1 MIREYNMRRFE
12 PLGRNDTMRGF
23 FNKVA
28 EHIDKLD
35 SEGQRKQYRLLVE
48 ELSFYESVFRSMREG
63 VLVVDATGRTVYA
76 NEAVAR
82 LTGFDGAK
90 AKGRPVRHILP
101 DWDWDNLLAPS
112 DEGQGWT
119 RQASCEIEVTY
130 PERRLLEI
138 QSTPSANGT
147 VLLVRD
153 VTLSRARE
161 ESAIESS
168 RSDAVRDLAAGV
180 AHEIGNPLN
189 AISLNL
195 QLLAREF
202 RHEPDEERRERL
214 LQDISTAQ
222 NEVKR
227 LEDIIKG
234 FLSALRPAKL
244 NLVRGSLDAPL
255 KDTLAAFKAQFE
267 DRRIQMRLALPSAL
281 PSVLIDRAQM
291 EQVFFN
297 LVKNALEA
305 MKDGGALD
313 IAVAADDRDVRVFF
327 RDNGSG
333 MDAATLSRIFEP
345 YHTTKEEGTGLGL
358 MVSRRIVRAHGG
370 EIDVESK
377 PGTGTA
383 FTVRIPRLEKR
394 VRRLK

>member
-1 MIREYNMRRFE
+1 MR
-12 PLGRNDTMRGF
+12 DF

-35 SEGQRKQYRLLVE
+35 AEGQRKQYRLLVE
-48 ELSFYESVFRSMREG
+48 ELSFYESVFRSLREG
-63 VLVVDATGRTVYA
+63 VLVVDSAGNTVYA

-90 AKGRPVRHILP
+90 AKGRPVRHLLP

-112 DEGQGWT
+112 GEGKGWT
-119 RQASCEIEVTY
+119 RQASCELEVTY
-130 PERRLLEI
+130 PEHRILEI

-153 VTLSRARE
+153 VTLARARE
-161 ESAIESS
+161 ESARETS
-168 RSDAVRDLAAGV
+168 RTDAVRDLAAGV

-202 RHEPDEERRERL
+202 RREPDEDRRARL
-214 LQDISTAQ
+214 LHDIATSQ

-227 LEDIIKG
+227 LEGIIKG

-244 NLVRGSLDAPL
+244 NLVPGSLVDPL
-255 KDTLAAFKAQFE
+255 TDTLDALKAQFE
-267 DRRIQMRLALPSAL
+267 DRRIQTQLNLPSAL
-281 PSVLIDRAQM
+281 PTVLVDRAQM

-297 LVKNALEA
+297 LIKNALEA
-305 MKDGGALD
+305 MKDGGDLD
-313 IAVAADDRDVRVFF
+313 IEVGADDRDVHVVI

-333 MDAATLSRIFEP
+333 MDAATLAHIFEP
-345 YHTTKEEGTGLGL
+345 YQTSKEQGSGLGL
-358 MVSRRIVRAHGG
+358 MLSRRIVHAHGG

-377 PGTGTA
+377 PGAGTA

>member
-1 MIREYNMRRFE
+1 
-12 PLGRNDTMRGF
+12 MRGF

-35 SEGQRKQYRLLVE
+35 AEGQRAQYRLLVK
-48 ELSFYESVFRSMREG
+48 ELSFYESVFRSLREG
-63 VLVVDATGRTVYA
+63 VLVVDADGTTVYA

-90 AKGRPVRHILP
+90 ARGRPVRHILP

-112 DEGQGWT
+112 DEGKGWT

-130 PERRLLEI
+130 PERRILEI

-202 RHEPDEERRERL
+202 RREADETRRTRL
-214 LQDISTAQ
+214 LHDISTAQ

-227 LEDIIKG
+227 LEGIIKG

-244 NLVRGSLDAPL
+244 NLVPGSLVDPL
-255 KDTLAAFKAQFE
+255 TDTLDALKAQFE
-267 DRRIQMRLALPSAL
+267 DRRIQTQLSLPSAL
-281 PSVLIDRAQM
+281 PTVLVDRAQM

-305 MKDGGALD
+305 MKDGGSLEIEVD
-313 IAVAADDRDVRVFF
+313 ADDRDVHVVI

-333 MDAATLSRIFEP
+333 MDAATLAHIFEP
-345 YHTTKEEGTGLGL
+345 YQTSKEHGSGLGL
-358 MVSRRIVRAHGG
+358 MLSRRIVHAHGG

-377 PGTGTA
+377 PGAGTA

>member
-1 MIREYNMRRFE
+1 MR
-12 PLGRNDTMRGF
+12 DF

-35 SEGQRKQYRLLVE
+35 AEGQRKQYRLLVE
-48 ELSFYESVFRSMREG
+48 ELSFYESVFRSLREG
-63 VLVVDATGRTVYA
+63 VLVVDAAGNTVYA

-90 AKGRPVRHILP
+90 AKGRPVRHLLP

-112 DEGQGWT
+112 GEGRGWT
-119 RQASCEIEVTY
+119 RQASCELEVTY
-130 PERRLLEI
+130 PEHRILEI

-153 VTLSRARE
+153 V
-161 ESAIESS
+161 
-168 RSDAVRDLAAGV
+168 DAVRDLAAGV

-202 RHEPDEERRERL
+202 RREPDEDRRARL
-214 LQDISTAQ
+214 LHDIATSQ

-227 LEDIIKG
+227 LEGIIKG

-244 NLVRGSLDAPL
+244 NLVPGSLVDPL
-255 KDTLAAFKAQFE
+255 TDTLDALKAQFE
-267 DRRIQMRLALPSAL
+267 DRRIQTQLNLPSAL
-281 PSVLIDRAQM
+281 PTVLVDRAQM

-297 LVKNALEA
+297 LIKNALEA
-305 MKDGGALD
+305 MKDGGDLD
-313 IAVAADDRDVRVFF
+313 IEVGADDRDVHVVI

-333 MDAATLSRIFEP
+333 MDAATLAHIFEP
-345 YHTTKEEGTGLGL
+345 YQTSKEQGSGLGL
-358 MVSRRIVRAHGG
+358 MLSRRIVHAHGG

-377 PGTGTA
+377 PGAGTA

>member
-1 MIREYNMRRFE
+1 
-12 PLGRNDTMRGF
+12 MRGF

-35 SEGQRKQYRLLVE
+35 AEGQRAQYRLLVK
-48 ELSFYESVFRSMREG
+48 ELTFYESVFRSLREG
-63 VLVVDATGRTVYA
+63 VLVVDADGTTVYA

-90 AKGRPVRHILP
+90 ARGRPVRHILP

-112 DEGQGWT
+112 DEGKGWT

-202 RHEPDEERRERL
+202 RREADETRRTRL
-214 LQDISTAQ
+214 LHDISTAQ
-222 NEVKR
+222 NEVRR
-227 LEDIIKG
+227 LEGIIKG

-244 NLVRGSLDAPL
+244 NLVPGSLVDPL
-255 KDTLAAFKAQFE
+255 TDTLDALKAQFE
-267 DRRIQMRLALPSAL
+267 DRRIQTQLSLPSAL
-281 PSVLIDRAQM
+281 PTVLVDRAQM

-305 MKDGGALD
+305 MKDGGSLEIEVD
-313 IAVAADDRDVRVFF
+313 ADDRDVHVVI

-333 MDAATLSRIFEP
+333 MDAATLAHIFEP
-345 YHTTKEEGTGLGL
+345 YQTSKEHGSGLGL
-358 MVSRRIVRAHGG
+358 MLSRRIVHAHGG

-377 PGTGTA
+377 PGAGTA

>member
-1 MIREYNMRRFE
+1 MR
-12 PLGRNDTMRGF
+12 DF

-35 SEGQRKQYRLLVE
+35 AEGQRKQYRLLVE
-48 ELSFYESVFRSMREG
+48 ELSFYESVFRSLREG
-63 VLVVDATGRTVYA
+63 VLVVDAAGNTVYA

-90 AKGRPVRHILP
+90 AKGRPVRHLLP

-112 DEGQGWT
+112 GEGRGWT
-119 RQASCEIEVTY
+119 RQASCELEVTY
-130 PERRLLEI
+130 PEHRILEI
-138 QSTPSANGT
+138 QSTPAANGT

-153 VTLSRARE
+153 VTLARARE
-161 ESAIESS
+161 ESARETS
-168 RSDAVRDLAAGV
+168 RTDAVRDLAAGV

-202 RHEPDEERRERL
+202 RREPDEDRRARL
-214 LQDISTAQ
+214 LHDIATSQ

-227 LEDIIKG
+227 LEGIIKG

-244 NLVRGSLDAPL
+244 NLVPGSLVDPL
-255 KDTLAAFKAQFE
+255 TDTLDALKAQFE
-267 DRRIQMRLALPSAL
+267 DRRIQTQLNLPSAL
-281 PSVLIDRAQM
+281 PTVLVDRAQM

-297 LVKNALEA
+297 LIKNALEA
-305 MKDGGALD
+305 MKDGGDLD
-313 IAVAADDRDVRVFF
+313 IEVGADDRDVHVVI

-333 MDAATLSRIFEP
+333 MDAATLAHIFEP
-345 YHTTKEEGTGLGL
+345 YQTSKEQGSGLGL
-358 MVSRRIVRAHGG
+358 MLSRRIVHAHGG

-377 PGTGTA
+377 PGAGTA

>member
-1 MIREYNMRRFE
+1 MR
-12 PLGRNDTMRGF
+12 DF

-35 SEGQRKQYRLLVE
+35 AEGQRKQYRLLVE
-48 ELSFYESVFRSMREG
+48 ELSFYESVFRSLREG
-63 VLVVDATGRTVYA
+63 VLVVDAAGNTVYA

-90 AKGRPVRHILP
+90 AKGRPVRHLLP

-112 DEGQGWT
+112 GEGRGWT
-119 RQASCEIEVTY
+119 RQASCELEVTY
-130 PERRLLEI
+130 PEHRILEV

-153 VTLSRARE
+153 VTLARARE
-161 ESAIESS
+161 ESARETS
-168 RSDAVRDLAAGV
+168 RTDAVRDLAAGV

-202 RHEPDEERRERL
+202 RREPDEDRRARL
-214 LQDISTAQ
+214 LHDIATSQ

-227 LEDIIKG
+227 LEGIIKG

-244 NLVRGSLDAPL
+244 NLVPGSLVDPL
-255 KDTLAAFKAQFE
+255 TDTLDALKAQFE
-267 DRRIQMRLALPSAL
+267 DRRIQTQLNLPSAL
-281 PSVLIDRAQM
+281 PTVLVDRAQM

-297 LVKNALEA
+297 LIKNALEA
-305 MKDGGALD
+305 MKDGGDLD
-313 IAVAADDRDVRVFF
+313 IEVGADDRDVHVVI

-333 MDAATLSRIFEP
+333 MDAATLAHIFEP
-345 YHTTKEEGTGLGL
+345 YQTSKEQGSGLGL
-358 MVSRRIVRAHGG
+358 MLSRRIVHAHGG

-377 PGTGTA
+377 PGAGTA

>member
-1 MIREYNMRRFE
+1 
-12 PLGRNDTMRGF
+12 MRGF

-35 SEGQRKQYRLLVE
+35 AEGQRKQYRLLVE
-48 ELSFYESVFRSMREG
+48 ELSFYESVFRSLREG
-63 VLVVDATGRTVYA
+63 VLVVDGAGNTVYA

-130 PERRLLEI
+130 PERRILEV
-138 QSTPSANGT
+138 QATPSANGT

-153 VTLSRARE
+153 VTLARAQE
-161 ESAIESS
+161 ESARESS
-168 RSDAVRDLAAGV
+168 RTDAVRDLAAGV

-202 RHEPDEERRERL
+202 RREPDEERRARL
-214 LQDISTAQ
+214 LHDIATSQ

-227 LEDIIKG
+227 LEE
-234 FLSALRPAKL
+234 
-244 NLVRGSLDAPL
+244 
-255 KDTLAAFKAQFE
+255 AQFE
-267 DRRIQMRLALPSAL
+267 DRRIQTQLSLPTALPT
-281 PSVLIDRAQM
+281 VLVDHAQM

-297 LVKNALEA
+297 LVKNAIEA
-305 MKDGGALD
+305 MKDGGCLD
-313 IAVAADDRDVRVFF
+313 IEVAADDRDVHVVF
-327 RDNGSG
+327 RDNGTG
-333 MDAATLSRIFEP
+333 MDAATLAHIFEP
-345 YHTTKEEGTGLGL
+345 YQTSKEQGSGLGL
-358 MVSRRIVRAHGG
+358 MLSRRIVHAHGG

-377 PGTGTA
+377 PGAGTA

>member
-1 MIREYNMRRFE
+1 
-12 PLGRNDTMRGF
+12 MRGF

-35 SEGQRKQYRLLVE
+35 AEGQRKQYRLLVE
-48 ELSFYESVFRSMREG
+48 ELSFYESVFSSLREG
-63 VLVVDATGRTVYA
+63 VLVVDAAGTTVYA

-130 PERRLLEI
+130 PERRILEV
-138 QSTPSANGT
+138 QATPSANGT

-153 VTLSRARE
+153 VTLARAQE
-161 ESAIESS
+161 ESARESS
-168 RSDAVRDLAAGV
+168 RTDAVRDLAAGV

-202 RHEPDEERRERL
+202 RREPDQERRTRL
-214 LQDISTAQ
+214 LHDIATSQ

-227 LEDIIKG
+227 LEGIIKG
-234 FLSALRPAKL
+234 FLSAIRPAKL
-244 NLVRGSLDAPL
+244 NLVPGSILDPLTDTLDAM
-255 KDTLAAFKAQFE
+255 KAQFE
-267 DRRIQMRLALPSAL
+267 DRRIQTQLNLPTALPT
-281 PSVLIDRAQM
+281 VLVDHAQM

-297 LVKNALEA
+297 LVKNAIEA
-305 MKDGGALD
+305 MKDGGSLD
-313 IAVAADDRDVRVFF
+313 IEVAADDRDVHVVF
-327 RDNGSG
+327 RDNGTG
-333 MDAATLSRIFEP
+333 MDAATLAHIFEP
-345 YHTTKEEGTGLGL
+345 YQTSKEQGSGLGL
-358 MVSRRIVRAHGG
+358 MLSSRIVHAHGG

-377 PGTGTA
+377 PGAGTA

>member
-1 MIREYNMRRFE
+1 
-12 PLGRNDTMRGF
+12 MRGF

-35 SEGQRKQYRLLVE
+35 AEGQRAQYRLLVK
-48 ELSFYESVFRSMREG
+48 ELTFYESVFRSLREG
-63 VLVVDATGRTVYA
+63 VLVVDADGTTVYA

-90 AKGRPVRHILP
+90 ARGRPVRHILP

-112 DEGQGWT
+112 DEGKGWT

-202 RHEPDEERRERL
+202 RREADETRRTRL
-214 LQDISTAQ
+214 LHDISTAQ

-227 LEDIIKG
+227 LEGIIKG

-244 NLVRGSLDAPL
+244 NLVPGSLVDPL
-255 KDTLAAFKAQFE
+255 TDTLDALKAQFE
-267 DRRIQMRLALPSAL
+267 DRRIQTQLSLPSAL
-281 PSVLIDRAQM
+281 PTVLVDRAQM

-305 MKDGGALD
+305 MKDGGSLEIEVD
-313 IAVAADDRDVRVFF
+313 ADDRDVHVVI

-333 MDAATLSRIFEP
+333 MDAATLAHIFEP
-345 YHTTKEEGTGLGL
+345 YQTSKEHGSGLGL
-358 MVSRRIVRAHGG
+358 MLSRRIVHAHGG

-377 PGTGTA
+377 PGAGTA

>member
-1 MIREYNMRRFE
+1 
-12 PLGRNDTMRGF
+12 MRGF

-35 SEGQRKQYRLLVE
+35 AEGQRKQYRLLVE
-48 ELSFYESVFRSMREG
+48 ELSFYESVFSSLREG
-63 VLVVDATGRTVYA
+63 VLVVDAAGTTVYA

-112 DEGQGWT
+112 DGGQGWT

-130 PERRLLEI
+130 PERRILEV
-138 QSTPSANGT
+138 QATPSANGT

-153 VTLSRARE
+153 VTLARAQE
-161 ESAIESS
+161 ESARESS
-168 RSDAVRDLAAGV
+168 RTDAVRDLAAGV

-202 RHEPDEERRERL
+202 RREPDEERRARL
-214 LQDISTAQ
+214 LHDIATSQ

-227 LEDIIKG
+227 LEGIIKG
-234 FLSALRPAKL
+234 FLSAIRPAKL
-244 NLVRGSLDAPL
+244 NLVPGSILDPLTDTLDAM
-255 KDTLAAFKAQFE
+255 KAQFE
-267 DRRIQMRLALPSAL
+267 DRRIQTQLNLPTALPT
-281 PSVLIDRAQM
+281 VLVDHAQM

-297 LVKNALEA
+297 LVKNAIEA
-305 MKDGGALD
+305 MKDGGSLD
-313 IAVAADDRDVRVFF
+313 IEVAADDRDVHVVF
-327 RDNGSG
+327 RDNGTG
-333 MDAATLSRIFEP
+333 MDAATLAHIFEP
-345 YHTTKEEGTGLGL
+345 YQTSKEQGSGLGL
-358 MVSRRIVRAHGG
+358 MLSRRIVHAHGG

-377 PGTGTA
+377 PGAGTA

>member
-1 MIREYNMRRFE
+1 
-12 PLGRNDTMRGF
+12 MRGF

-35 SEGQRKQYRLLVE
+35 AEGQRKQYRLLVE
-48 ELSFYESVFRSMREG
+48 ELSFYESVFSSLREG
-63 VLVVDATGRTVYA
+63 VLVVDAAGTTVYA

-130 PERRLLEI
+130 PERRILEV
-138 QSTPSANGT
+138 QATPSVNGT

-153 VTLSRARE
+153 VTLARAQE
-161 ESAIESS
+161 ESARESS
-168 RSDAVRDLAAGV
+168 RTDAVRDLAAGV

-202 RHEPDEERRERL
+202 RREPDEERRTRL
-214 LQDISTAQ
+214 LHDIATSQ

-227 LEDIIKG
+227 LEGIIKG
-234 FLSALRPAKL
+234 FLSAIRPAKL
-244 NLVRGSLDAPL
+244 NLVPGSVLDPLTDTLDAM
-255 KDTLAAFKAQFE
+255 KAQFE
-267 DRRIQMRLALPSAL
+267 DRRIQTQLNLPTALPT
-281 PSVLIDRAQM
+281 VLVDHAQM

-297 LVKNALEA
+297 LVKNAIEA
-305 MKDGGALD
+305 MKDGGSLD
-313 IAVAADDRDVRVFF
+313 IEVAADDRDVHVVF
-327 RDNGSG
+327 RDNGTG
-333 MDAATLSRIFEP
+333 MDAATLAHIFEP
-345 YHTTKEEGTGLGL
+345 YQTSKEQGSGLGL
-358 MVSRRIVRAHGG
+358 MLSRRIVHAHGG

-377 PGTGTA
+377 PGAGTA

>member
-1 MIREYNMRRFE
+1 
-12 PLGRNDTMRGF
+12 MRGF

-35 SEGQRKQYRLLVE
+35 AEGQRKQYRLLVE
-48 ELSFYESVFRSMREG
+48 ELSFYESVFSSLREG
-63 VLVVDATGRTVYA
+63 VLVVDAAGTTVYA

-130 PERRLLEI
+130 PERCILEV
-138 QSTPSANGT
+138 QATPSANGT

-153 VTLSRARE
+153 VTLARARE
-161 ESAIESS
+161 ESERESS
-168 RSDAVRDLAAGV
+168 RTDAVRDLAAGV

-202 RHEPDEERRERL
+202 RREPDEDRRTRL
-214 LQDISTAQ
+214 LHDISTAQ

-227 LEDIIKG
+227 LEGIIKG

-244 NLVRGSLDAPL
+244 NLVPGTLLDPL
-255 KDTLAAFKAQFE
+255 TDTLEAMKAQFE
-267 DRRIQMRLALPSAL
+267 GRRIETALNLPTALPT
-281 PSVLIDRAQM
+281 VLVDRAQM

-297 LVKNALEA
+297 LIKNALEA
-305 MKDGGALD
+305 MKDGGSLD
-313 IAVAADDRDVRVFF
+313 IEVSSDDHDVRVAFS
-327 RDNGSG
+327 DNGSG
-333 MDAATLSRIFEP
+333 MDAATLAHIFEP
-345 YHTTKEEGTGLGL
+345 YQTSKEHGSGLGL
-358 MVSRRIVRAHGG
+358 MLSRRIVHAHGG

-377 PGTGTA
+377 PGAGTV

>member
-1 MIREYNMRRFE
+1 
-12 PLGRNDTMRGF
+12 MRGF

-35 SEGQRKQYRLLVE
+35 AEGQRKQYRLLVE
-48 ELSFYESVFRSMREG
+48 ELSFYESVFSSLREG
-63 VLVVDATGRTVYA
+63 VLVVDAAGTTVYA

-112 DEGQGWT
+112 DAGQGWT

-130 PERRLLEI
+130 PERRILEV
-138 QSTPSANGT
+138 QATPSVNGT

-153 VTLSRARE
+153 VTLARAQE
-161 ESAIESS
+161 ESARESS
-168 RSDAVRDLAAGV
+168 RTDAVRDLAAGV

-202 RHEPDEERRERL
+202 RREPDEERRTRL
-214 LQDISTAQ
+214 LHDIATSQ

-227 LEDIIKG
+227 LEGIIKG
-234 FLSALRPAKL
+234 FLSAIRPAKL
-244 NLVRGSLDAPL
+244 NLVPGSILDPLTDTLDAM
-255 KDTLAAFKAQFE
+255 KAQFE
-267 DRRIQMRLALPSAL
+267 DRRIQTQLNLPRALPT
-281 PSVLIDRAQM
+281 VLVDHAQM

-297 LVKNALEA
+297 LVKNAIEA
-305 MKDGGALD
+305 MKDGGSLD
-313 IAVAADDRDVRVFF
+313 IEVAADDRDVHVVF
-327 RDNGSG
+327 RDNGTG
-333 MDAATLSRIFEP
+333 MDAATLAHIFEP
-345 YHTTKEEGTGLGL
+345 YQTSKEQGSGLGL
-358 MVSRRIVRAHGG
+358 MLSRRIVHAHGG

-377 PGTGTA
+377 PGAGTA

>member
-1 MIREYNMRRFE
+1 
-12 PLGRNDTMRGF
+12 MRGF

-35 SEGQRKQYRLLVE
+35 AEGQRKQYRLLVE
-48 ELSFYESVFRSMREG
+48 ELSFYESVFSSLREG
-63 VLVVDATGRTVYA
+63 VLVVDAAGTTVYA

-130 PERRLLEI
+130 PERRILEV
-138 QSTPSANGT
+138 QATPSANGT

-153 VTLSRARE
+153 VTLARAQE
-161 ESAIESS
+161 ESARESS
-168 RSDAVRDLAAGV
+168 RTDAVRDLAAGV

-202 RHEPDEERRERL
+202 RHEPNEERRARL
-214 LQDISTAQ
+214 LHDIATSQ

-227 LEDIIKG
+227 LEGIIKG
-234 FLSALRPAKL
+234 FLSAIRPAKL
-244 NLVRGSLDAPL
+244 NLVPGSILDPLTDTLDAM
-255 KDTLAAFKAQFE
+255 KAQFE
-267 DRRIQMRLALPSAL
+267 DRRIQTQLNLPTALPT
-281 PSVLIDRAQM
+281 VLVDHAQM

-297 LVKNALEA
+297 LVKNAIEA
-305 MKDGGALD
+305 MKDGGSLD
-313 IAVAADDRDVRVFF
+313 IEVAADDRDVHVVF
-327 RDNGSG
+327 RDNGTG
-333 MDAATLSRIFEP
+333 MDAATLAHIFEP
-345 YHTTKEEGTGLGL
+345 YQTSKEQGSGLGL
-358 MVSRRIVRAHGG
+358 MLSRRIVHAHGG

-377 PGTGTA
+377 PGAGTV

>member
-1 MIREYNMRRFE
+1 M
-12 PLGRNDTMRGF
+12 
-23 FNKVA
+23 
-28 EHIDKLD
+28 
-35 SEGQRKQYRLLVE
+35 
-48 ELSFYESVFRSMREG
+48 
-63 VLVVDATGRTVYA
+63 
-76 NEAVAR
+76 
-82 LTGFDGAK
+82 
-90 AKGRPVRHILP
+90 
-101 DWDWDNLLAPS
+101 PS
-112 DEGQGWT
+112 Q
-119 RQASCEIEVTY
+119 
-130 PERRLLEI
+130 
-138 QSTPSANGT
+138 NGT
-147 VLLVRD
+147 VVLVRD
-153 VTLSRARE
+153 VTDAHARA

-168 RSDAVRDLAAGV
+168 RTDAVRDLAAGV

-189 AISLNL
+189 ALSLNL

-202 RHEPDEERRERL
+202 RREPDEERRERL
-214 LQDISTAQ
+214 LHDISTAQ

-377 PGTGTA
+377 PGTGTT

-394 VRRLK
+394 VRRLT

>member
-1 MIREYNMRRFE
+1 
-12 PLGRNDTMRGF
+12 MRGF

-35 SEGQRKQYRLLVE
+35 AEGQRKQYRLLVE
-48 ELSFYESVFRSMREG
+48 ELSFYESVFSSLREG
-63 VLVVDATGRTVYA
+63 VLVVDAAGTTVYA

-130 PERRLLEI
+130 PERRILEV
-138 QSTPSANGT
+138 QATPSVNGT

-153 VTLSRARE
+153 VTLARAQE
-161 ESAIESS
+161 ESARESS
-168 RSDAVRDLAAGV
+168 RTDAVRDLAAGV

-202 RHEPDEERRERL
+202 RREPDEERRTRL
-214 LQDISTAQ
+214 LHDIATSQ

-227 LEDIIKG
+227 LEGIIKG
-234 FLSALRPAKL
+234 FLSAIRPAKL
-244 NLVRGSLDAPL
+244 NLVPGSLVDPL
-255 KDTLAAFKAQFE
+255 TDTLDALKTQFE
-267 DRRIQMRLALPSAL
+267 DRRIQTQLNLPTALPT
-281 PSVLIDRAQM
+281 VLVDHAQM

-297 LVKNALEA
+297 LVKNAIEA
-305 MKDGGALD
+305 MKDGGSLD
-313 IAVAADDRDVRVFF
+313 IEVAADDRDVHVVF
-327 RDNGSG
+327 RDNGTG
-333 MDAATLSRIFEP
+333 MDAATLAHIFEP
-345 YHTTKEEGTGLGL
+345 YQTSKEQGSGLGL
-358 MVSRRIVRAHGG
+358 MLSRRIVHAHGG

-377 PGTGTA
+377 PGAGTA

>member
-1 MIREYNMRRFE
+1 
-12 PLGRNDTMRGF
+12 MRGF

-35 SEGQRKQYRLLVE
+35 AEGQRAQYRLLVK
-48 ELSFYESVFRSMREG
+48 ELSFYESVFRSLREG
-63 VLVVDATGRTVYA
+63 VLVVDADGTTVYA

-90 AKGRPVRHILP
+90 ARGRPVRHLLP

-112 DEGQGWT
+112 DEGKGWT

-202 RHEPDEERRERL
+202 RRETDETRRTRL
-214 LQDISTAQ
+214 LHDISTAQ
-222 NEVKR
+222 NEVRR
-227 LEDIIKG
+227 LEGIIKG

-244 NLVRGSLDAPL
+244 NLVPGSLVDPL
-255 KDTLAAFKAQFE
+255 TDTLDALKAQFE
-267 DRRIQMRLALPSAL
+267 DRRIQTQLSLPSAL
-281 PSVLIDRAQM
+281 PTVLVDRAQM

-305 MKDGGALD
+305 MNDGGSLEIEVD
-313 IAVAADDRDVRVFF
+313 ADDRDVHVVI

-333 MDAATLSRIFEP
+333 MDAATLAHIFEP
-345 YHTTKEEGTGLGL
+345 YQTSKEHGSGLGL
-358 MVSRRIVRAHGG
+358 MLSRRIVHAHGG

-377 PGTGTA
+377 PGAGTA

>member
-1 MIREYNMRRFE
+1 
-12 PLGRNDTMRGF
+12 MRGF

-35 SEGQRKQYRLLVE
+35 AEGQRAQYRLLVK
-48 ELSFYESVFRSMREG
+48 ELSFYESVFRSLREG
-63 VLVVDATGRTVYA
+63 VLVVDADGTTVYA

-90 AKGRPVRHILP
+90 ARGRPVRHLLP

-112 DEGQGWT
+112 DEGKGWT

-202 RHEPDEERRERL
+202 RRETDETRRTRL
-214 LQDISTAQ
+214 LHDISTAQ
-222 NEVKR
+222 NEVRR
-227 LEDIIKG
+227 LEGIIKG

-244 NLVRGSLDAPL
+244 NLVPGSLVDPL
-255 KDTLAAFKAQFE
+255 TDTLDALKAQFE
-267 DRRIQMRLALPSAL
+267 DRRIQTQLSLPSAL
-281 PSVLIDRAQM
+281 PTVLVDRAQM

-305 MKDGGALD
+305 MKDGGSLEIEVD
-313 IAVAADDRDVRVFF
+313 ADDRDVHVVI

-333 MDAATLSRIFEP
+333 MDAATLAHIFEP
-345 YHTTKEEGTGLGL
+345 YQTSKEHGSGLGL
-358 MVSRRIVRAHGG
+358 MLSRRIVHAHGG

-377 PGTGTA
+377 PGAGTA

>member
-1 MIREYNMRRFE
+1 
-12 PLGRNDTMRGF
+12 MRGF

-35 SEGQRKQYRLLVE
+35 AEGQRAQYRLLVK
-48 ELSFYESVFRSMREG
+48 ELTFYESVFRSLREG
-63 VLVVDATGRTVYA
+63 VLVVDADGTTVYA

-90 AKGRPVRHILP
+90 ARGRPVRHLLP

-112 DEGQGWT
+112 DEGKGWT

-130 PERRLLEI
+130 PERRILEI

-202 RHEPDEERRERL
+202 RRETDETRRTRL
-214 LQDISTAQ
+214 LHDISTAQ
-222 NEVKR
+222 NEVRR
-227 LEDIIKG
+227 LEGIIKG

-244 NLVRGSLDAPL
+244 NLVPGSLVDPL
-255 KDTLAAFKAQFE
+255 TDTLDALKAQFE
-267 DRRIQMRLALPSAL
+267 DRRIQTQLSLPSAL
-281 PSVLIDRAQM
+281 PTVLVDRAQM

-305 MKDGGALD
+305 MKDGGSLEIEVD
-313 IAVAADDRDVRVFF
+313 ADDRDVHVVI

-333 MDAATLSRIFEP
+333 MDAATLAHIFEP
-345 YHTTKEEGTGLGL
+345 YQTSKEHGSGLGL
-358 MVSRRIVRAHGG
+358 MLSRRIVHAHGG

-377 PGTGTA
+377 PGAGTA

>member
-1 MIREYNMRRFE
+1 MRV
-12 PLGRNDTMRGF
+12 F
-23 FNKVA
+23 FSKVA

-35 SEGQRKQYRLLVE
+35 AESQRKQYRLLVE
-48 ELSFYESVFRSMREG
+48 ELSFYESVFSSLREG
-63 VLVVDATGRTVYA
+63 VMVVDAAGNAAYA

-82 LTGFDGAK
+82 LTGFDGKK
-90 AKGRPVRHILP
+90 ARGRPVRHLLP
-101 DWDWDNLLAPS
+101 DWDWDNLLTPS
-112 DEGQGWT
+112 GEGKGWT

-130 PERRLLEI
+130 PEHRILEI

-147 VLLVRD
+147 LLLVRD
-153 VTLSRARE
+153 VTLARAQE
-161 ESAIESS
+161 ESARESS
-168 RSDAVRDLAAGV
+168 RTDAVRDLAAGV

-202 RHEPDEERRERL
+202 RREPDEDRRTRL
-214 LQDISTAQ
+214 LHDISTAQ

-227 LEDIIKG
+227 LEGIIKG

-244 NLVRGSLDAPL
+244 NLVPGSLVDPLTATLDAM
-255 KDTLAAFKAQFE
+255 KAQFE
-267 DRRIQMRLALPSAL
+267 DRRIQTQLSLPSAL
-281 PSVLIDRAQM
+281 PTVLVDRAQM

-305 MKDGGALD
+305 MKDGGSLEIEVD
-313 IAVAADDRDVRVFF
+313 ADDRDVHVVI

-333 MDAATLSRIFEP
+333 MDAATLAHIFEP
-345 YHTTKEEGTGLGL
+345 YQTSKEHGSGLGL
-358 MVSRRIVRAHGG
+358 MLSRRIVHAHGG

-377 PGTGTA
+377 PGAGTA

>member
-1 MIREYNMRRFE
+1 MRH
-12 PLGRNDTMRGF
+12 L
-23 FNKVA
+23 
-28 EHIDKLD
+28 
-35 SEGQRKQYRLLVE
+35 
-48 ELSFYESVFRSMREG
+48 
-63 VLVVDATGRTVYA
+63 
-76 NEAVAR
+76 
-82 LTGFDGAK
+82 
-90 AKGRPVRHILP
+90 LP

-112 DEGQGWT
+112 DEGKGWT

-202 RHEPDEERRERL
+202 RRETDETRRTRL
-214 LQDISTAQ
+214 LHDISTAQ
-222 NEVKR
+222 NEVRR
-227 LEDIIKG
+227 LEGIIKG

-244 NLVRGSLDAPL
+244 NLVPGSLVDPL
-255 KDTLAAFKAQFE
+255 TDTLDALKAQFE
-267 DRRIQMRLALPSAL
+267 DRRIQTQLSLPSAL
-281 PSVLIDRAQM
+281 PTVLVDRAQM

-305 MKDGGALD
+305 MKDGGSLEIEVD
-313 IAVAADDRDVRVFF
+313 ADDRDVHVVI

-333 MDAATLSRIFEP
+333 MDAATLAHIFEP
-345 YHTTKEEGTGLGL
+345 YQTSKEHGSGLGL
-358 MVSRRIVRAHGG
+358 MLSRRIVHAHGG

-377 PGTGTA
+377 PGAGTA

>member
-1 MIREYNMRRFE
+1 MR
-12 PLGRNDTMRGF
+12 DF

-35 SEGQRKQYRLLVE
+35 AEGQRKQYRLLVE
-48 ELSFYESVFRSMREG
+48 ELSFYESVFRSLREG
-63 VLVVDATGRTVYA
+63 VLVVDAAGNTVYA

-82 LTGFDGAK
+82 LTGFDSAK
-90 AKGRPVRHILP
+90 AKGRPVRHLLP

-112 DEGQGWT
+112 GEGRGWT
-119 RQASCEIEVTY
+119 RQASCELEVTY
-130 PERRLLEI
+130 PEHRILEI
-138 QSTPSANGT
+138 QSAPSANGT

-153 VTLSRARE
+153 VTLARARE
-161 ESAIESS
+161 ESARETS
-168 RSDAVRDLAAGV
+168 RTDAVRDLAAGV

-202 RHEPDEERRERL
+202 RREPDEDRRARL
-214 LQDISTAQ
+214 LHDIATSQ

-227 LEDIIKG
+227 LEGIIKG

-244 NLVRGSLDAPL
+244 NLVPGSLVDPL
-255 KDTLAAFKAQFE
+255 TDTLDALKAQFE
-267 DRRIQMRLALPSAL
+267 DRRIQTQLNLPSAL
-281 PSVLIDRAQM
+281 PTVLVDRAQM

-297 LVKNALEA
+297 LIKNALEA
-305 MKDGGALD
+305 MKDGGDLD
-313 IAVAADDRDVRVFF
+313 IEVGADDRDVHVVI

-333 MDAATLSRIFEP
+333 MDAATLAHIFEP
-345 YHTTKEEGTGLGL
+345 YQTSKEQGSGLGL
-358 MVSRRIVRAHGG
+358 MLSRRIVHAHGG

-377 PGTGTA
+377 PGAGTA